1 VRLVL
6 TLLVRDE
13 EDVLDEHIAYH
24 LSAGV
29 SFVIAT
35 DHRSQDRTPEI
46 LESYERRGVLRV
58 LREEG
63 EFGQQS
69 AWQSRMARLAAT
81 EHDAE
86 WVIHSD
92 ADEFW
97 WPRGPSLP
105 DVLEAVDRRYGV
117 VHGLVRNFVP
127 RRDDQGWWAD
137 RMTLRFASPAP
148 VNDPATPFRPVVKVA
163 HRGDPDVVVGGGGAH
178 QVFGVRGEVLR
189 AWHPL
194 EVLHVPFRS
203 RTQSATKYRKAW
215 TGWKGNPRGD
225 LARARQGSD
234 EGRDAVVWDRV
245 ALDDAD
251 CERGLLAGSLVSD
264 TRLRDAL
271 RAQASD
277 HRYPPPPPGR
287 AELDRH
293 ADEVA
298 VFQEA
303 ELVRFARWVDDLARR
318 VRALEEAGGR

>member
-1 VRLVL
+1 MRLIM

-13 EDVLDEHIAYH
+13 EDVLDEQLAYH
-24 LSAGV
+24 LGAGV

-46 LESYERRGVLRV
+46 LESYARRGVLRIF
-58 LREEG
+58 REEG
-63 EFGQQS
+63 EFGHQS

-81 EHDAE
+81 EHGAD

-105 DVLEAVDRRYGV
+105 DALESVDRRYGV

-127 RRDDQGWWAD
+127 RRDDSGWFAD

-148 VNDPATPFRPVVKVA
+148 LNDPATPFRPVVKVA

-178 QVFGVRGEVLR
+178 QVFDVRGAVLR

-203 RTQSATKYRKAW
+203 RAQSATKYRKAW
-215 TGWKGNPRGD
+215 TGWRGNPRGD

-234 EGRDAVVWDRV
+234 QGRDDVVWDRV

-251 CERGLLAGSLVSD
+251 CERGLLDGSLVRD

-271 RAQASD
+271 RGRARD
-277 HRYPPPPPGR
+277 HRLEPSTPDR

-293 ADEVA
+293 AHDVA
-298 VFQEA
+298 VFHEA
-303 ELVRFARWVDDLARR
+303 ELVRFTRWTDELAYR
-318 VRALEEAGGR
+318 VRALEGAS